1 MSRKWGS
8 RPRAQRLVEFEGRV
22 GHARRRTVIQL
33 CEIRDSF
40 LGRAVDRS
48 AEKAATVVTL
58 LASDYIVVAASASAG
73 TAPCTLHARP
83 APPLS
88 KVRTLPS
95 ANAADSHGSI
105 PTLRPARELVPPP
118 TTRPRATTRTGCGS
132 ESRRR
137 RDGVCQGARAHRR
150 DRREPGYMDVPHQ
163 RCTFCSSAA
172 FEAWFRGSSGGDER
186 RSRRRG
192 APLRRRRDP
201 REAGRDAP
209 RRGVAGGA
217 AGGVEGRGPAPHRT
231 SPAPPRFYDR
241 PAPACATTDD
251 AARDASRSR
260 AACCAHALK
269 GRTGRYNKSHGIVN
283 SRHPPISRTPRLQ
296 GRGVLATSC

>member
-1 MSRKWGS
+1 MPPPGQAAVRRARAAVTGS
-8 RPRAQRLVEFEGRV
+8 A
-22 GHARRRTVIQL
+22 
-33 CEIRDSF
+33 
-40 LGRAVDRS
+40 
-48 AEKAATVVTL
+48 KALEHIDGT
-58 LASDYIVVAASASAG
+58 AASLA
-73 TAPCTLHARP
+73 TWMY
-83 APPLS
+83 
-88 KVRTLPS
+88 RT
-95 ANAADSHGSI
+95 NVG
-105 PTLRPARELVPPP
+105 
-118 TTRPRATTRTGCGS
+118 
-132 ESRRR
+132 
-137 RDGVCQGARAHRR
+137 
-150 DRREPGYMDVPHQ
+150 
-163 RCTFCSSAA
+163 TFCSSAA